1 MMKPNFFA
9 GVLTGFIMA
18 TLAGGWFAA
27 SQNLFAPAASA
38 DTADK
43 KDAGPERVYFATT
56 PDGRVT
62 PLEPLSE
69 PAISPATLRVW
80 VTQTLA
86 EVLSFDDATRTES
99 MRSAS
104 RHFTPEGWKE
114 FTDMI
119 DAVGWK
125 SGTGKPRYI
134 YTTTPS
140 RGPTIHREG
149 IRDGLYSWVVEVPLL
164 TNIGTPANP
173 QGNGGIGYKAI
184 VVVSRAL
191 NRDDPSGVNITSFKM
206 MSPTV
211 VPAAGAAPAVPAA
224 PAAQ

>member
-1 MMKPNFFA
+1 MKPNFFV

-18 TLAGGWFAA
+18 TVAGGWFAA
-27 SQNLFAPAASA
+27 SQKLFTPAAS
-38 DTADK
+38 TAAE
-43 KDAGPERVYFATT
+43 KDAAASPERVYFATT
-56 PDGRVT
+56 PDGRLT

-69 PAISPATLRVW
+69 PAMSPAAIRVW
-80 VTQTLA
+80 VTQTMT

-99 MRSAS
+99 MRKNS

-119 DAVGWK
+119 AAVGWK
-125 SGTGKPRYI
+125 QEAGKPRYI
-134 YTTTPS
+134 YGTTAT

-149 IRDGLYSWVVEVPLL
+149 VRDGLYSWVVEVPLL
-164 TNIGTPANP
+164 TSIGTAANP

-191 NRDDPSGVNITSFKM
+191 NREDPAGVSISSFKM
-206 MSPTV
+206 ISPTV
-211 VPAAGAAPAVPAA
+211 VPAGAAAETQAPAA
-224 PAAQ
+224 P